1 MPRRAARRRPPATLS
16 KRPAK
21 RRDSEPAR
29 YWEVT
34 QRPLQC
40 LAFLAPMIAAY
51 ELGMIWLHG
60 SALHQ
65 QRPFLAAQQLLQWFF
80 SLFGVTGYYLPGAAL
95 IAVLLFWHLASR
107 HPWKVEGWPLGG
119 MAGESVLLAIPL
131 LLLNDWIPGPAART
145 NVAEIAMQA
154 GSTGRA
160 MLLQSTNGVGGR
172 LDDLLLSVGAGLYE
186 ELVFRLMIISLL
198 TLLITDVGR
207 VRQSIGV
214 ACAVIV
220 SSLLFAAHHYAPIGA
235 EEFTSGGF
243 AFRSAAGGYLACVYV
258 LRGFGL
264 AVGCHVV
271 YDVMAFLI

>member
-1 MPRRAARRRPPATLS
+1 MPRRAARRKPPATLP

-21 RRDSEPAR
+21 RRDSEPVR
-29 YWEVT
+29 YWEVS

-60 SALHQ
+60 SALQQ
-65 QRPFLAAQQLLQWFF
+65 QRPFLAAQQILQWFF
-80 SLFGVTGYYLPGAAL
+80 SLFGATGYYLPGAAL
-95 IAVLLFWHLASR
+95 IAVLLFWHLASQ

-131 LLLNDWIPGPAART
+131 LLLNDWIPGLAARSA
-145 NVAEIAMQA
+145 VAQGGTV
-154 GSTGRA
+154 GSA
-160 MLLQSTNGVGGR
+160 VLLQAANGTGSR

-198 TLLITDVGR
+198 SFVISDVGR
-207 VRQSIGV
+207 ARQSIGV

-243 AFRSAAGGYLACVYV
+243 AFRSAAGGYLAGVYV

>member
-1 MPRRAARRRPPATLS
+1 
-16 KRPAK
+16 
-21 RRDSEPAR
+21 
-29 YWEVT
+29 
-34 QRPLQC
+34 
-40 LAFLAPMIAAY
+40 MIAAY

-60 SALHQ
+60 SAMQQ

-131 LLLNDWIPGPAART
+131 LLLNDWIPGLAARSAT
-145 NVAEIAMQA
+145 VHFDTPESAVLLQAANGA
-154 GSTGRA
+154 GS
-160 MLLQSTNGVGGR
+160 R

-198 TLLITDVGR
+198 TLVITDVGR

-214 ACAVIV
+214 ASAVIV

-243 AFRSAAGGYLACVYV
+243 AFRSAAGGYLAGVYV

>member
-1 MPRRAARRRPPATLS
+1 
-16 KRPAK
+16 
-21 RRDSEPAR
+21 
-29 YWEVT
+29 
-34 QRPLQC
+34 
-40 LAFLAPMIAAY
+40 MIAAY

-131 LLLNDWIPGPAART
+131 LLLNDWIPGLAARS
-145 NVAEIAMQA
+145 AFAMA
-154 GSTGRA
+154 GSPSGTV
-160 MLLQSTNGVGGR
+160 LLQASGNSASQ

-214 ACAVIV
+214 ASAVIV
-220 SSLLFAAHHYAPIGA
+220 SSLLFAAHHYSPIGA
-235 EEFTSGGF
+235 EEFTTGGF
-243 AFRSAAGGYLACVYV
+243 AFRSAAGGYLAGVYV